1 MEGIIIEIIGYLAM
15 FCTSSSF
22 IPQVVQIYKTK
33 STQDISLSMYIIY
46 TLGIIL
52 WLIYTIWIKAL
63 PLIIGNVISLVL
75 VSIILTMKYVWRKQ
89 KGFSFYLSSKN

>member
-75 VSIILTMKYVWRKQ
+75 ASIILTMKYVWRK
-89 KGFSFYLSSKN
+89 